1 MNLLNLLNLL
11 NLNNLNNLLL
21 FDKTQSTNYLTL
33 YV

>member
-11 NLNNLNNLLL
+11 NLNNLLL